1 MPITVTYPAAYVRD
15 ARAGGRTGPAPVTA
29 FVGRT
34 LTGPV
39 DMPVPV
45 NTWEDYQATFGGPGE
60 GHPLS
65 RQVRD
70 YFDHGG
76 QRALVVRLVE
86 PPPQDQDEGGGQAS
100 TPLSLMRYLGDQNAR
115 TGLYALERVAAF
127 DTLCIPPDGPEG
139 GTPRI
144 VSLTAAEYCVAR
156 GATLIVDARPAC
168 LEAGLTGWLGES
180 RKDSAAVITMVVAF
194 DAVTSDPQVA
204 LSCAFFYSR
213 VRVDRRQ
220 RGQVR
225 TPLSHGAV
233 AAVWTRTDTP
243 FGVCKAPAAMSAAV
257 ENLWLTI
264 HLEDI
269 EADDPGSVS
278 ADQGAE
284 DHPVAPVRRLVAD
297 MVSRIR
303 RDSRWAATE
312 ANDEALRSALRAQ
325 ISTWLTELWRQ
336 GVLVGNRP
344 EEAFFV
350 QTEDLTHA
358 GDIRSGRLAILIGF
372 APVRPEEFVV
382 VRLTIPAG
390 PYEAIPPPEA
400 P

>member
-15 ARAGGRTGPAPVTA
+15 ARAGERTGSAPVTA

-45 NTWEDYQATFGGPGE
+45 NTWEEYQATFGGPGE

-86 PPPQDQDEGGGQAS
+86 PPQDQDEGGGQAS
-100 TPLSLMRYLGDQNAR
+100 TPLSLPRYLGDQNAR
-115 TGLYALERVAAF
+115 TGFYALEHVAAF
-127 DTLCIPPDGPEG
+127 DALCITPDTPG
-139 GTPRI
+139 GATPRV
-144 VSLTAAEYCVAR
+144 VSLTAAEYCADR

-168 LEAGLTGWLGES
+168 LGSRLSGWLGES

-194 DAVTSDPQVA
+194 DSVTSDPQLA
-204 LSCAFFYSR
+204 LSCTFFYSR
-213 VRVDRRQ
+213 VRVDPRQ

-243 FGVCKAPAAMSAAV
+243 FGVCKAPAEMSAAV

-264 HLEDI
+264 HLEDA
-269 EADDPGSVS
+269 EADDPGFVS

-284 DHPVAPVRRLVAD
+284 DHSVAPVRRLVAD

-312 ANDEALRSALRAQ
+312 VNDEALRSALRGQ
-325 ISTWLTELWRQ
+325 ISTWLTALWRQ

-344 EEAFFV
+344 DEAFFV

-372 APVRPEEFVV
+372 APVRPGEFVV
-382 VRLTIPAG
+382 VRQPIPAG